1 MASNPAQTVETPFNL
16 VGSFSKSKFSRFDGE
31 RTVNLYEV
39 FDAGTENQRALFPFP
54 GYEILKTL
62 PSSNATR
69 QAKVQFG
76 ILYWV
81 AGQNIFKMDELL
93 VPVIIGTLTTFSG
106 HIGMAF
112 NSTQMIIVD
121 GAFGYIYTYATNV
134 FQQISDPNAP
144 VMPTDAVFLDGFF
157 IVSQGNSNLFFQSK
171 LNDGTVWTNGSLPV
185 TGALTTQ
192 PDYIVGLAVLHR
204 RLFIFG
210 NTCTEVWYNAG
221 VTTGALT
228 FRRDNNLLLPYGC
241 GAIDSIQVDY
251 GRLFFLASQSNG
263 TNQVMMTTGSV
274 PQKITPWQLEEA
286 LQGYSDAS
294 DAYGVIFKIS
304 GMVFY
309 VFSVTQDNQTWVY
322 NVDTDRWSEAEET
335 TGMRSIIQTHVYY
348 NGQHLIGSYKD
359 GGIYNF
365 SDNIYDNDGHQIRR
379 FRITQPFYDPRYR
392 KISIDR
398 IELDCIRGV
407 GTPDGDDEYPEIF
420 MAVSTDGGNSFP
432 VQRKVQTGAQGNFR
446 QRAIFRK
453 LGSAYDFVFMIQYYN
468 RTRFSIM
475 GGSLCYTV
483 QDRMG
488 S

>member
-39 FDAGTENQRALFPFP
+39 FDAGTEKQRALFPFP
-54 GYEILKTL
+54 GYELLQTL
-62 PSSNATR
+62 PSSPFTR
-69 QAKVQFG
+69 ASIVQFG
-76 ILYWV
+76 ILYWI
-81 AGQNIFKMDELL
+81 AGQNVFKMNELL
-93 VPVIIGTLTTFSG
+93 VPTKIGELTTFSG
-106 HIGMAF
+106 HIGIAS
-112 NSTQMIIVD
+112 NSTQLIIVD
-121 GAFGYIYTYATNV
+121 GAKGYIYTYATGV
-134 FQQISDPNAP
+134 FQQITDANFPAL
-144 VMPTDAVFLDGFF
+144 PTAAVFLDGLFL
-157 IVSQGNSNLFFQSK
+157 VSAGGTNLFYQSQ
-171 LNDGTVWTNGSLPV
+171 LNNGLNWTYGSGPA

-192 PDYIVGLAVLHR
+192 PDIIVGMAVLHR

-210 NTCTEVWYNAG
+210 SVCTEVWYNAG
-221 VTTGALT
+221 ATTNLA

-241 GAIDSIQVDY
+241 GAVDSIQVDY

-263 TNQVMMTTGSV
+263 TNQVMMTTGSI

-322 NVDTDRWSEAEET
+322 NVDTDRWSEAEEVA
-335 TGMRSIIQTHVYY
+335 GKRSIIQTHVYY

-365 SDNIYDNDGHQIRR
+365 SDSIYDNDGHQIRR
-379 FRITQPFYDPRYR
+379 LRITQPFYDPRYR

-420 MAVSTDGGNSFP
+420 MAVSIDGGNSYP

-468 RTRFSIM
+468 RTKFSIM

-488 S
+488 N